1 MSQHVTKKE
10 EEEEEI
16 NSADG
21 KRFSGENL
29 VFRITRL

>member
-1 MSQHVTKKE
+1 MSEEE

-21 KRFSGENL
+21 KGYSGENL
-29 VFRITRL
+29 GFKITHL